1 MTPRTLVKNLA
12 ALPDGPVTVSGWV
25 ETVRDQK
32 KVQFVILRDES
43 GAVQLVNPATR
54 ELPEP
59 VEGSTASTSSADEA
73 SARLATTEQIS
84 ALTHGSFIS
93 VTGELKHDE
102 RVKLGGLE
110 VKIGSLEIVAEANP
124 ETPIAADSSLD
135 KRMDWR
141 FLDLRHPKQ
150 NLIFRIQTT
159 FLHALRTYWVE
170 RDFVE
175 IQTPKLMAS
184 ASESRAELFEV
195 GYFEGTAYLAQSPQ
209 FFKQMAQPAGFGK
222 VFEVGPAFR
231 ADPSFTSRHA
241 TEFTSIDAEMSWVDS
256 HEDVM
261 RMHEELLVA
270 GFTAVKAKHGAEIAE
285 LFGIELEVPTT
296 PFPRIPLAE
305 AKQIVADRGY
315 VIPRDDADIDPEG
328 ERQISAYVRE
338 TYGHDFVFLTDWD
351 ISLRPF
357 YHMRQE
363 GDPTL
368 TNSYD
373 LIYNGVEISTGAQ
386 REHRIDV
393 LVAAGSREGAR
404 PRGAR
409 VLPRLLPLRRAPAR
423 RLRNGSRPRAHA
435 HARRAL
441 DPRDDL
447 PLPRPDAP
455 AAVIVRGRTARARAW
470 LRRRRAGMARRRR
483 ATGARGIRRH
493 DRGRVPGRPVGERVV
508 RRHARAD
515 HVLDLRAVVVVRRV
529 VDRTDALGLPWPL
542 GRGVP
547 GTPRRFDS
555 ARAAPGGSAMC

>member
-1 MTPRTLVKNLA
+1 MNTRTLVKNLA

-54 ELPEP
+54 ELDPEG
-59 VEGSTASTSSADEA
+59 VSVGAADA
-73 SARLATTEQIS
+73 LALTETIS
-84 ALTHGSFIS
+84 ALTHGTFLTVS
-93 VTGELKHDE
+93 GNLKHDE

-110 VKIGSLEIVAEANP
+110 VKIGALEVVAEANP

-175 IQTPKLMAS
+175 IHTPKLMAS

-195 GYFEGTAYLAQSPQ
+195 GYFDSTAYLAQSPQ

-256 HEDVM
+256 HDDVM
-261 RMHEELLVA
+261 QMHEELLVA
-270 GFTAVKAKHGAEIAE
+270 GFTAVKEKHGAEIAE

-305 AKQIVADRGY
+305 AKRIVADRGY

-328 ERQISAYVRE
+328 ERQISAYVKE

-357 YHMRQE
+357 YHMRHPE
-363 GDPTL
+363 DPTL

-393 LVAAGSREGAR
+393 LVEQAKEKGLDPEELEFYLDFFRYGV
-404 PRGAR
+404 PPHGGFGMGLAR
-409 VLPRLLPLRRAPAR
+409 VLMLMLEEHSIRETTYLFRGPTRLLP
-423 RLRNGSRPRAHA
+423 
-435 HARRAL
+435 
-441 DPRDDL
+441 
-447 PLPRPDAP
+447 
-455 AAVIVRGRTARARAW
+455 
-470 LRRRRAGMARRRR
+470 
-483 ATGARGIRRH
+483 
-493 DRGRVPGRPVGERVV
+493 
-508 RRHARAD
+508 
-515 HVLDLRAVVVVRRV
+515 
-529 VDRTDALGLPWPL
+529 
-542 GRGVP
+542 
-547 GTPRRFDS
+547 
-555 ARAAPGGSAMC
+555 